1 MFMTSHGRFF
11 YSCKSNL
18 WPQAPDK
25 STAPACCCVSSSAVS
40 QSLLGNKR
48 LITSF
53 WPRVCLH
60 FSPNPP
66 RSLYLLRSHPHT
78 QHHQTAVRILSRCAA
93 CSHHGNIINGEV
105 SAATDENNI
114 SQKIKKKKPTPDL
127 CLWPTTASCF
137 SLYHIWITILKIR
150 KTLIGRFS
158 SHRVDL
164 VSQKLRPPLS
174 SSLLRASFFFQLPT
188 LGSSEEMECV
198 KKRNFELF
206 KLFFEHHLR
215 LHTLSW
221 ARLDDKGRLSPLMD
235 DSV

>member
-1 MFMTSHGRFF
+1 MTSHGRFF

-18 WPQAPDK
+18 WPKAPDK

-105 SAATDENNI
+105 SGATDENNI
-114 SQKIKKKKPTPDL
+114 SQKKKKKEADS
-127 CLWPTTASCF
+127 W
-137 SLYHIWITILKIR
+137 
-150 KTLIGRFS
+150 
-158 SHRVDL
+158 
-164 VSQKLRPPLS
+164 PLS
-174 SSLLRASFFFQLPT
+174 VANNCLLFLTVSHLNNNI
-188 LGSSEEMECV
+188 EN
-198 KKRNFELF
+198 KKNTDWTFL
-206 KLFFEHHLR
+206 L
-215 LHTLSW
+215 TQS
-221 ARLDDKGRLSPLMD
+221 GPC
-235 DSV
+235 